1 VSGGRQ
7 RAAASLRL
15 PSIRVHAGSFDPV
28 SPFRSHVPRTT
39 AVLSLLAVATGLASA
54 QEGGPGGAGDTA
66 TVDLDAITVTATK
79 SGERVYDALSGSSVV
94 GRDQV
99 ETQVQPSGTADVL
112 RLIPGVAT

>member
-1 VSGGRQ
+1 VSGGR
-7 RAAASLRL
+7 RRAASLRL
-15 PSIRVHAGSFDPV
+15 PSIRVHPGSFDSV
-28 SPFRSHVPRTT
+28 SPSRFHVPRTS
-39 AVLSLLAVATGLASA
+39 AVLSLLVVATGLASA
-54 QEGGPGGAGDTA
+54 QEGGAGDTA
-66 TVDLDAITVTATK
+66 IIDLDAITVTATK